1 MKNANGSKKLA
12 GMASAAMLL
21 INALGV
27 LNAPMSGINAPTK
40 NLQGRKN
47 RSRNG
52 RGKPGAYGRGLRNAI
67 TAKTKT
73 TPFRSDSNG
82 AFTLVGRDP
91 LRRINEH
98 GADVRRM
105 WLAGISAQRGY

>member
-1 MKNANGSKKLA
+1 MKIPNRI
-12 GMASAAMLL
+12 ASLAAMLMMS
-21 INALGV
+21 IGAMS
-27 LNAPMSGINAPTK
+27 APLTQINAPTK